1 MLIHFQSDQTAP
13 LRVDTIVS
21 TRRDQ
26 RLYPLIRSSL
36 PVETLNIRL
45 TVFGKLSSDQSFP
58 PLRMYQDK
66 PCLFLP

>member
-36 PVETLNIRL
+36 PVETLNIL
-45 TVFGKLSSDQSFP
+45 VSIHEKLNSDKTLP
-58 PLRMYQDK
+58 K
-66 PCLFLP
+66 PNWDT